1 MSASY
6 PTSTSPSD
14 YSLRDEI
21 DSTSLPS
28 AYSLGE
34 ELSIVQILLA
44 LWQSE
49 HTPII
54 LTDNLKE

>member
-34 ELSIVQILLA
+34 EPSEVQTLLA

-49 HTPII
+49 NAPI
-54 LTDNLKE
+54 LTDNLNE